1 MEITV
6 TAAYEPAA
14 GTLSEQRLQCRRSI
28 AAGGIET
35 IGGNGIKSARG
46 AELCGIAFDDGSD
59 GGKPA
64 FTIRARRPVV
74 RSQNRVGY
82 GCRKRWV
89 DRLRCRDDIERLRLV
104 ESRHFD
110 RPFDGSARAVDFEGA
125 VSIARDG

>member
-28 AAGGIET
+28 AAGGVET

-74 RSQNRVGY
+74 RSQNRVGH
-82 GCRKRWV
+82 GCRKRWG
-89 DRLRCRDDIERLRLV
+89 DRLRSRQDLERRLEV
-104 ESRHFD
+104 RG
-110 RPFDGSARAVDFEGA
+110 RPY
-125 VSIARDG
+125 